1 MKTIAIDPSG
11 NFEEGKGH
19 TGIAVITDNDWENV
33 EVFSISAKNFDS
45 RFEYWTKIIAE
56 MIHLSARD
64 ANVVIE
70 SYVTRM
76 NGFTIGKQAETAML
90 IGALIWH
97 LDSIGVPYTFQ
108 APSAA
113 KTRFK
118 DELLPKYYPKLQ
130 LDTST
135 GKSRYLYNGKLIS
148 DHIRDAMKHLLYFK
162 RYKEYKK

>member
-1 MKTIAIDPSG
+1 MRTIAIDPSG

-19 TGIAVITDNDWENV
+19 TGIAIIDESDWENV
-33 EVFSISAKNFDS
+33 KVLSISAKDFPS
-45 RFEYWTKIIAE
+45 RHAYWAE
-56 MIHLSARD
+56 IVQTLAKECAGNPVR
-64 ANVVIE
+64 VVIE

-76 NGFTIGKQAETAML
+76 NGFTIGKQSETAML
-90 IGALIWH
+90 IGVLVWYLEDFCI
-97 LDSIGVPYTFQ
+97 PYYFQ

-118 DELLPKYYPKLQ
+118 DELLPKYYPKLV

-135 GKSRYLYNGKLIS
+135 GKNRYLYDGKIIS

-162 RYKEYKK
+162 RYKEK

>member
-19 TGIAVITDNDWENV
+19 TGVAIIEDNDWEKV
-33 EVFSISAKNFDS
+33 QVFSVSAKDFPS
-45 RFEYWTKIIAE
+45 RHAYWNTVLGII
-56 MIHLSARD
+56 STYRD
-64 ANVVIE
+64 DATNVVIE

-76 NGFTIGKQAETAML
+76 NGFTIGKQSETAMF
-90 IGALIWH
+90 
-97 LDSIGVPYTFQ
+97 IGVLVWYLEHWDIPFTFQ

-113 KTRFK
+113 KSRFK
-118 DELLPKYYPKLQ
+118 DELLPKYYPKLE

-135 GKSRYLYNGKLIS
+135 GKNRYKYDGKLVS

-162 RYKEYKK
+162 RYKEK

>member
-1 MKTIAIDPSG
+1 
-11 NFEEGKGH
+11 
-19 TGIAVITDNDWENV
+19 
-33 EVFSISAKNFDS
+33 
-45 RFEYWTKIIAE
+45 
-56 MIHLSARD
+56 
-64 ANVVIE
+64 
-70 SYVTRM
+70 M
-76 NGFTIGKQAETAML
+76 NGFTIGKQSETSMF
-90 IGALIWH
+90 IGVIVWTLETW
-97 LDSIGVPYTFQ
+97 GVPYTFQ

-135 GKSRYLYNGKLIS
+135 GKNRYLYDGRLIS

>member
-1 MKTIAIDPSG
+1 MRTIAIDPSG

-19 TGIAVITDNDWENV
+19 TGIAVIDDCDWENV
-33 EVFSISAKNFDS
+33 KVLGVNAKDYTSRHRYWNGVLSAISAQCDVPAK
-45 RFEYWTKIIAE
+45 
-56 MIHLSARD
+56 
-64 ANVVIE
+64 VVIE

-76 NGFTIGKQAETAML
+76 NGFTIGKQSETAML
-90 IGALIWH
+90 IGVIVWNLEKWEI
-97 LDSIGVPYTFQ
+97 PYEFQ

-135 GKSRYLYNGKLIS
+135 GKNRYLYDGRLIS

-162 RYKEYKK
+162 RYKEK